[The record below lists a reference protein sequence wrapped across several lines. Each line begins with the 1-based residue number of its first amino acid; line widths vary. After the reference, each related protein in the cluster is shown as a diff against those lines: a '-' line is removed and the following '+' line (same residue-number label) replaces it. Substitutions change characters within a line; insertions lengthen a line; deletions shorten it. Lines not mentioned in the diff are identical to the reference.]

1 MSKNLTKILKGFFL
15 HQFLQ
20 QNISLLNIQALVHQ
34 KSGMIRDVA
43 FGGTE
48 ILYTHVDEPWTH
60 HFLSEVISNCF
71 YGILSRLLLWYIVYT
86 LCSTYNQAIYEDIKP
101 LTSVLLWYI
110 VYTLCS
116 TYNQAI

>member
-1 MSKNLTKILKGFFL
+1 MSRNFLKGFFL

-60 HFLSEVISNCF
+60 HFLSVGTHQRFQIFNS
-71 YGILSRLLLWYIVYT
+71 
-86 LCSTYNQAIYEDIKP
+86 YNGGTHQNF
-101 LTSVLLWYI
+101 L
-110 VYTLCS
+110 
-116 TYNQAI
+116 